1 MFPGGFDMSYVWGA
15 SAPAKTGE
23 MSWMKEPYGEGVAT
37 HAGRESCALVCEDP
51 GEALTAVR
59 TGRVLSRE
67 NKRYLRAADAFGS
80 VGRQYRL
87 RRYRE
92 TQTEPA
98 RSETPSTYGN
108 ILHGSREV
116 PRSPAAEGA
125 AGRIGKSED
134 ARR

>member
-1 MFPGGFDMSYVWGA
+1 
-15 SAPAKTGE
+15 
-23 MSWMKEPYGEGVAT
+23 MKEPYGEGLALHT
-37 HAGRESCALVCEDP
+37 GRESCTLSRKGS

-67 NKRYLRAADAFGS
+67 NERYLRAADAFGS

-92 TQTEPA
+92 TQAEPA

-108 ILHGSREV
+108 ISHGSREV

>member
-1 MFPGGFDMSYVWGA
+1 
-15 SAPAKTGE
+15 
-23 MSWMKEPYGEGVAT
+23 MKEPYGEGLALHT
-37 HAGRESCALVCEDP
+37 GRESCALFREGP

-67 NKRYLRAADAFGS
+67 NERHLRAADAFGS

-92 TQTEPA
+92 TPAEPA

-108 ILHGSREV
+108 ISHGSREV
-116 PRSPAAEGA
+116 PRLSVAEGA
-125 AGRIGKSED
+125 ADRIGKSKD
-134 ARR
+134 ALR